1 MYYTLL
7 ISKEET
13 SKQNLYSMTHQ
24 MVVIINKKSKIV
36 ALEALIGDLLTVPD
50 RIELKI
56 VVFSIIF

>member
-24 MVVIINKKSKIV
+24 VVVIINKKGKLV
-36 ALEALIGDLLTVPD
+36 ALEAIVGDMLTVPD
-50 RIELKI
+50 R
-56 VVFSIIF
+56 